1 MTRARGGGV
10 TRRRHKKIIKMAKG
24 HRGLS
29 HKIFKQAN
37 ESVMH
42 ALRYSYQHR
51 RDRKGDFRRLWIQRI
66 NAAARQHGLT
76 YSKLIHGLAVAGVEV
91 DRKVLADL
99 AVRDEA
105 AFAAVAEKAKTAA
118 AAATPA

>member
-1 MTRARGGGV
+1 MPRARGGGV

-42 ALRYSYQHR
+42 ALRYAYEHR

-76 YSKLIHGLAVAGVEV
+76 YSKLIHGLSTAGVEV

-105 AFAAVAEKAKTAA
+105 AFAAIAEKAKS
-118 AAATPA
+118 AATPA